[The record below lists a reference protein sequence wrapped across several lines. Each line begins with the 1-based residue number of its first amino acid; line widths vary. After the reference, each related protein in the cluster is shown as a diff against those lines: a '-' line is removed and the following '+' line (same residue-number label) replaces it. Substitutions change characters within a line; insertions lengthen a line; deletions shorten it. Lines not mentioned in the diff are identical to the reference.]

1 MIFFLPVRYKWIG
14 RFFIETPCHRYDPA
28 QEVNSAEYHRGL
40 GAWMGLAL
48 KAPIGTLS
56 LGELR
61 TRGQAERQTGF
72 PFVWNFCIA
81 RSYVFVPKDPLYCFP
96 ASVED
101 TASMGGDSVT
111 HPSIWGIILG

>member
-1 MIFFLPVRYKWIG
+1 
-14 RFFIETPCHRYDPA
+14 
-28 QEVNSAEYHRGL
+28 
-40 GAWMGLAL
+40 MGLAL

-61 TRGQAERQTGF
+61 TRGQAEHRTGIF
-72 PFVWNFCIA
+72 FCLEFLH
-81 RSYVFVPKDPLYCFP
+81 SEELCFCPNDPLYCFP